1 MSIRKHY
8 FTTELSFDERG
19 SAISEF
25 VLIATPLFLP
35 ALLFFNAMNNTANEE
50 MNTSMLARQAVRAF
64 ANAPDL
70 MTGHQ
75 RVKIILDQYAKLEGS
90 QGFGGTAGTADT
102 GSSGSSGGSGG
113 SGGSGSLENSV
124 RSTSQTRNEFT
135 YNIKCYAE
143 KCLEPGSLVELELYR
158 KIEPI
163 DKLESSKD
171 RKASAV
177 ARTYVDKWRDT
188 P

>member
-1 MSIRKHY
+1 MSIRSHS
-8 FTTELSFDERG
+8 FTTGLSFDERG

-64 ANAPDL
+64 ASAPDL

-90 QGFGGTAGTADT
+90 QRFGGTAGTAGTADT
-102 GSSGSSGGSGG
+102 GSSGSSGS
-113 SGGSGSLENSV
+113 SGSLENSV
-124 RSTSQTRNEFT
+124 SSTSQTRNEFT

-177 ARTYVDKWRDT
+177 ARTYVAKWRDT

>member
-1 MSIRKHY
+1 MDFRNHPLTAES
-8 FTTELSFDERG
+8 SFGERG

-35 ALLFFNAMNNTANEE
+35 ALLFFNAMNNTAKEE

-64 ANAPDL
+64 VTAPDL

-75 RVKIILDQYAKLEGS
+75 RVKVILDQYAELEGAR
-90 QGFGGTAGTADT
+90 GFGGTSGTSGT
-102 GSSGSSGGSGG
+102 SGSGNLGG
-113 SGGSGSLENSV
+113 LENSG
-124 RSTSQTRNEFT
+124 RLTSPTRYEFT

-158 KIEPI
+158 KIESI
-163 DKLESSKD
+163 DKIESSKD

-177 ARTYVDKWRDT
+177 ARSYVDKWRDT

>member
-1 MSIRKHY
+1 MDFRNHPLTAE
-8 FTTELSFDERG
+8 FSFGERG

-35 ALLFFNAMNNTANEE
+35 ALLFFNAMNNTAKEE

-64 ANAPDL
+64 VTAPDL

-75 RVKIILDQYAKLEGS
+75 RVKIILDQYAKLEGTR
-90 QGFGGTAGTADT
+90 GVGGTAGTA
-102 GSSGSSGGSGG
+102 
-113 SGGSGSLENSV
+113 GSGSLGDLENSG
-124 RSTSQTRNEFT
+124 SLTSPTRYEFT

-163 DKLESSKD
+163 DKIESSKD

-177 ARTYVDKWRDT
+177 ARSYVDKWRDT

>member
-1 MSIRKHY
+1 MDFRNHSL
-8 FTTELSFDERG
+8 TAGLSFGERG

-35 ALLFFNAMNNTANEE
+35 ALLFFNAMNNTAKEE

-64 ANAPDL
+64 VTSPDL

-75 RVKIILDQYAKLEGS
+75 RVKVILDQYAKLEGTR
-90 QGFGGTAGTADT
+90 GIGATAGSGNLGGLENT
-102 GSSGSSGGSGG
+102 GS
-113 SGGSGSLENSV
+113 L
-124 RSTSQTRNEFT
+124 TSPTRYEFT

-158 KIEPI
+158 KVEPI
-163 DKLESSKD
+163 DKIEASKD

-177 ARTYVDKWRDT
+177 ARSYVDKWRDT

>member
-1 MSIRKHY
+1 MDFRNHPLTAEFS
-8 FTTELSFDERG
+8 LGERG

-35 ALLFFNAMNNTANEE
+35 ALLFFNAMNNTAKEE

-64 ANAPDL
+64 VTAPDL

-75 RVKIILDQYAKLEGS
+75 RVKIILDQYAKLEGTR
-90 QGFGGTAGTADT
+90 GVGGTAGTA
-102 GSSGSSGGSGG
+102 
-113 SGGSGSLENSV
+113 GSGSLGDLENSG
-124 RSTSQTRNEFT
+124 SLTSPTRYEFT

-163 DKLESSKD
+163 DKIESSKD

-177 ARTYVDKWRDT
+177 ARSYVDKWRDT

>member
-1 MSIRKHY
+1 
-8 FTTELSFDERG
+8 
-19 SAISEF
+19 
-25 VLIATPLFLP
+25 
-35 ALLFFNAMNNTANEE
+35 MNNMAKEE

-64 ANAPDL
+64 VTAPDL

-75 RVKIILDQYAKLEGS
+75 RVKLILDQYAKLEGTR
-90 QGFGGTAGTADT
+90 GFGGTTGTTGTAGAAGTLGAAGTA
-102 GSSGSSGGSGG
+102 
-113 SGGSGSLENSV
+113 GSGSLGGFGNSG
-124 RSTSQTRNEFT
+124 SLTSPTRYEFT

-143 KCLEPGSLVELELYR
+143 RCLEPGSLVELELYR

-163 DKLESSKD
+163 DKIESSQD

-177 ARTYVDKWRDT
+177 ARSYVDKWRDT

>member
-1 MSIRKHY
+1 MDFRNHPLTAES
-8 FTTELSFDERG
+8 SFGERG

-35 ALLFFNAMNNTANEE
+35 ALLFFNAMNNTAKEE

-64 ANAPDL
+64 VTAPDL

-75 RVKIILDQYAKLEGS
+75 RVKIILDQYAKLEGTR
-90 QGFGGTAGTADT
+90 GVGGTAGTA
-102 GSSGSSGGSGG
+102 
-113 SGGSGSLENSV
+113 GSGSLGGLQNSG
-124 RSTSQTRNEFT
+124 SLTSPTRYEFT

-163 DKLESSKD
+163 DKIESSKD

-177 ARTYVDKWRDT
+177 ARSYVDKWRDT